1 MVELVDTQDLKS
13 CALNRRAG
21 SIPAPSTKQIE
32 LKVPIT
38 IGTFFI
44 PAIFINSPIMSE
56 ELYSISRI
64 AQILEA
70 EAFLPN
76 QQAIISKL
84 LTDSRTVIDP
94 LSSLFFAI
102 NAQRDGHHFIANA
115 YENGIRNFVISDSNY
130 QAKYVDANFLVVG
143 NVLAALQKLAKSH
156 RDSFNFSI
164 IGVTGSNGKTII
176 KEWLYQL
183 LAADFNIVRSPKSF
197 NSQIGVP
204 LAIWA
209 IAQEN
214 NLGIFEAGISR
225 NGEME
230 QLAAIIN
237 PTIGVLTNIGEAHA
251 EGFKSKEE
259 KLVEKLKLFK
269 DAELFI
275 YSPAYTQGVD
285 EASLPGKKKFSW
297 SFTAAADL
305 KITKVVEVG
314 GKTKLVAIYKAQE
327 IACVIPFSDR
337 ASIEN
342 GIVCWA
348 TLLAMGYSPETACER
363 IEKLA
368 QVSMRL
374 ELINGIDNCSIIDDS
389 YSADISSL
397 AIALDFLNLQNQH
410 PKKTLILSDI
420 YETGKTDE
428 LLYAEIANLLVQK
441 NVTRLIGIG
450 HRISAFADLFK
461 METSFYQSPED
472 FLSTLSSI
480 HFANETILIKGAR
493 RFEFGRI
500 SKLLTQKIH
509 DTVLEINLNALA
521 SNLQF
526 YRSKL
531 NKGVK
536 TMAMV
541 KAFSYG
547 SGSFEIAN
555 LLQYHKVDYL
565 AVAYADEG
573 IALRKTGISL
583 PIMVMSP
590 EPSAF
595 DAMLKYRLE
604 PEIYNLSIL
613 KSFLNFLP
621 TTEIGFPI
629 HLKVD
634 TGMHRLGFEKND
646 LAELLA
652 ILVNKNQIKVVSIFT
667 HLVASA
673 EQVHDEFTTQQLK
686 QFSILYKEIADALK
700 YHPIKHAL
708 NTSGITRLPHA
719 QFDMVRL
726 GIGLYGF
733 DSALL
738 NNNALQT
745 VAVLKTTITQV
756 KELDSGETVGY
767 SRNGVMPN
775 KGKIAT
781 VKIGYADGYN
791 RKFGNGLGKML
802 VNGCLVPTIGSI
814 CMDMCMLNVSDLE
827 VNVGDE
833 VIVFNEKLTIAHLAE
848 QIDTIPYE
856 ILTNI
861 SQRVKRVYFY
871 E

>member
-1 MVELVDTQDLKS
+1 
-13 CALNRRAG
+13 
-21 SIPAPSTKQIE
+21 
-32 LKVPIT
+32 
-38 IGTFFI
+38 
-44 PAIFINSPIMSE
+44 MSE
-56 ELYSISRI
+56 ELYSISKI
-64 AQILEA
+64 AQILKA

-76 QQAIISKL
+76 QNAIIRKL

-94 LSSLFFAI
+94 LGSLFFAI
-102 NAQRDGHHFIANA
+102 KAQRDGHHFIANA
-115 YENGIRNFVISDSNY
+115 YENGIRNFVISDSSY
-130 QAKYVDANFLVVG
+130 QEQYPDANFLVVE
-143 NVLAALQKLAKSH
+143 NVLLAIQKLAANH
-156 RDSFNFSI
+156 RATYNLPV
-164 IGVTGSNGKTII
+164 IGITGSNGKTIV

-204 LAIWA
+204 LAVWT
-209 IAQEN
+209 IAPEN

-225 NGEME
+225 NEEME
-230 QLAAIIN
+230 ALAAIIN
-237 PTIGVLTNIGEAHA
+237 PTIGILTNIGEAHA
-251 EGFKSKEE
+251 EGFESKRE
-259 KLVEKLKLFK
+259 KLDEKLKLFTHSNI
-269 DAELFI
+269 FI
-275 YSPAYTQGVD
+275 YSPDYTDGISAVN
-285 EASLPGKKKFSW
+285 LPGKKKFSW
-297 SFTAAADL
+297 SFTAPADL
-305 KITKVVEVG
+305 KIINVIQTE
-314 GKTKLVAIYKAQE
+314 GKSTVSAIYKEQKIE
-327 IACVIPFSDR
+327 CLIPFSDQ
-337 ASIEN
+337 ASVEN
-342 GIVCWA
+342 GIICWA
-348 TLLAMGYSPETACER
+348 TLLVMGYSPEEAR
-363 IEKLA
+363 MRLEKLS

-374 ELINGIDNCSIIDDS
+374 QLINGIENCSIIDDS

-420 YETGKTDE
+420 YETGKTDQV
-428 LLYAEIANLLVQK
+428 LYTEIATLLAQK
-441 NVTRLIGIG
+441 NVNRLIGIG
-450 HRISAFADLFK
+450 PHISAFADLFT
-461 METSFYQSPED
+461 MEASFYESTQD
-472 FLSTLSSI
+472 FISQLRAT
-480 HFANETILIKGAR
+480 HFTNETILVKGAR

-573 IALRKTGISL
+573 IALRKAGISL
-583 PIMVMSP
+583 QIMVMSP

-621 TTEIGFPI
+621 ATATHFPI
-629 HLKVD
+629 HLKLD

-646 LAELLA
+646 LAALLTV
-652 ILVNKNQIKVVSIFT
+652 LTNEDKLKVVSVFT

-673 EQVHDEFTTQQLK
+673 DQEHDAFTQKQLDD
-686 QFSILYKEIADALK
+686 FSYLYTEITTSLNYK
-700 YHPIKHAL
+700 PIKHAL
-708 NTSGITRLPHA
+708 NTSGITRLQNA

-733 DSALL
+733 DTALI
-738 NNNALQT
+738 NNKVLQT

-756 KELDSGETVGY
+756 KELSAGETVGY
-767 SRNGVMPN
+767 SRNGIMLN
-775 KGKIAT
+775 NGKIAT

-791 RKFGNGLGKML
+791 RKFGNGIGKML
-802 VNGCLVPTIGSI
+802 VNGKLAPTIGSI

-833 VIVFNEKLTIAHLAE
+833 VIVFNEQLTISNLAE